1 MKSFYLETFGCTQNK
16 SDSEAVKALLLSNG
30 FKETTE
36 KKAGLILINSCGVKD
51 HTEAKILSRLKK
63 INGKKK
69 TVVFGCLPKISPEKI
84 KEANEHAL
92 LLGPK
97 PLEELREA
105 FSLKPGRSYVEASY
119 SPFVK
124 IISIS
129 DGCLGNCS
137 YCATKQARGNLK
149 SRGIDEINSEFM
161 QALEKGFKEFWLT
174 SQDTGCYG
182 FDKKTNLIKLLEA
195 LLENDGKYRI
205 RIGMMNYNHARKMK
219 KKLIKILSHPN
230 VFQFLHL
237 PLQSGSD
244 RILSLMNRGYK
255 VKDFLFFAK
264 SLRKKLPLL
273 TLSTD
278 IIVGFPAETE
288 KDFRETVKAVKALQ
302 PDIVNVSKFSERPGI
317 KALKVFPKVS
327 GPDKKNRSGMLAG
340 LCREISLKRNKLLE
354 HSRQEIFVSEKGKKG
369 FVGRTFNYKH
379 VVIPGDLRGSFAKL
393 KIKKAFP
400 NYLLAHGKLFN

>member
-1 MKSFYLETFGCTQNK
+1 MKFFLETFGCTQNK

-36 KKAGLILINSCGVKD
+36 KKANLILINSCGVKD

-63 INGKKK
+63 LNGSK
-69 TVVFGCLPKISPEKI
+69 VIVFGCLPKISPGKI
-84 KEANEHAL
+84 KEANGHAL

-97 PLEELREA
+97 PLKELHEI
-105 FSLKPGRSYVEASY
+105 FSLKPQESYVEASS

-137 YCATKQARGNLK
+137 YCATKFARGNLK
-149 SRGIDEINSEFM
+149 SKNINEINSEFM

-182 FDKKTNLIKLLEA
+182 FDKKTNLIELIETLLKNEG
-195 LLENDGKYRI
+195 NYRI
-205 RIGMMNYNHARKMK
+205 RIGMMNYNHVKGMK
-219 KKLIKILSHPN
+219 KQLIKIFSSPK

-237 PLQSGSD
+237 PLQSGSN

-255 VKDFLFFAK
+255 AKEFISFVK
-264 SLRKKLPLL
+264 SLRKELPLL

-278 IIVGFPAETE
+278 IIVGFPTESE
-288 KDFRETVKAVKALQ
+288 KDFQETIKAIKALE

-317 KALKVFPKVS
+317 KALELFPKVS
-327 GPDKKNRSGMLAG
+327 GPEKKNRSTLLSS
-340 LCREISLKRNKLLE
+340 LCHELSLKRNKLLE
-354 HSRQEIFVSEKGKKG
+354 DSLQEVFFSEKGKKG

-379 VVIPGDLRGSFAKL
+379 VVTEKNMLGRRVKVKL
-393 KIKKAFP
+393 MKAFP
-400 NYLLAHGKLFN
+400 NYLSCKAVKECF